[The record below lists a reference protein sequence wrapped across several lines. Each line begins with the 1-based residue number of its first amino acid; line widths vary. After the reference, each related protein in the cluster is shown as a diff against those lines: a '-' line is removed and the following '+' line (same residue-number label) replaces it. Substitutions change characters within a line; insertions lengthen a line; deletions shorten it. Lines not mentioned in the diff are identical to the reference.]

1 MAETVANLFDLLK
14 EVWTQD
20 RLEKQFYSETR
31 FLDKIEK
38 TPKYTI
44 GRRAQVPVETSLPGG
59 YTVHSAAGG
68 QLNAA
73 DQLHVDRADYELVYH
88 WQQVEVEAGAL
99 NQADS
104 VGAHSTVDAAD
115 QTITSNVLALRREV
129 MRQAVGNQDGLI
141 AKTDTTSNDNEVEL
155 DPDGYGYDA
164 IVRGW
169 LRPGVVVDIGTTG
182 DADTVASGR
191 IIDAVEENPASPSIT
206 ISGAA
211 VTTDG
216 SQYISIAGARS
227 PSDGTSKEMNGLR
240 QIAGSNSASVGGL
253 NPSTVPFWKPASV
266 DTSTT
271 TVSLDL
277 LLDLQRGVYQ
287 KTGKWPN
294 YVTTSPK
301 QAADLYA
308 LYQNQVRFSGDGS
321 TAAGNV
327 DGFRWNGMEIHADPD
342 IPDRELYLLTLSDFL
357 VVTGGKFGKPTWASD
372 IEGSGGR
379 LRWNQG
385 NTSFVDAVVYP
396 CQLAIKR
403 RNSSAAA
410 IGLTG

>member
-1 MAETVANLFDLLK
+1 MAESVANLFDLLK

-20 RLEKQFYSETR
+20 RLEKQFYSESR
-31 FLDKIEK
+31 FLDRIEK
-38 TPKYTI
+38 TSKYTI
-44 GRRAQVPVETSLPGG
+44 GRRAQVPIESSLPGG
-59 YTVHSAAGG
+59 YTVHAAAGG
-68 QLNAA
+68 SLNPA
-73 DQLHVDRADYELVYH
+73 DHLHVDRADYELTYH
-88 WQQVEVEAGAL
+88 WQQVEIEAGAL

-115 QTITSNVLALRREV
+115 QTITSNVLALRREINRQSV
-129 MRQAVGNQDGLI
+129 MDGSARI
-141 AKTDTTSNDNEVEL
+141 ANCDSTSNSTTVNL
-155 DPDGYGYDA
+155 DPAGYGYDA

-169 LRPGVVVDIGTTG
+169 LRPGVAIDIGSAADG
-182 DADTVASGR
+182 DSVAADR
-191 IIDAVEENPASPSIT
+191 IITGVKEDPTDPEIT
-206 ISGAA
+206 ISGAGVSTA
-211 VTTDG
+211 QTDFV
-216 SQYISIAGARS
+216 SIAGARS

-240 QIAGSNSASVGGL
+240 QIVGSDSAPVGGL

-308 LYQNQVRFSGDGS
+308 LYQNQVRFSGDS

-327 DGFRWNGMEIHADPD
+327 DGFRWNGMEVHADPD

-372 IEGSGGR
+372 IEGAGGR
-379 LRWNQG
+379 LR
-385 NTSFVDAVVYP
+385 
-396 CQLAIKR
+396 
-403 RNSSAAA
+403 
-410 IGLTG
+410 